1 MTEEKKVNGWT
12 NQETYQVKMYLDND
26 LYYFKEE
33 ILQDSKNWIE
43 FSDKLKTLIKEIE
56 DYAKNGT
63 DKIST
68 RIVINIGSIW
78 RVDFDEIAKSYMN
91 YNGTSI

>member
-1 MTEEKKVNGWT
+1 MAEEKKVNGWT

-33 ILQDSKNWIE
+33 ILQESKNWIE
-43 FSDKLKTLIKEIE
+43 FSDKLKTLFKEIE
-56 DYAKNGT
+56 KYAKNGT

-68 RIVINIGSIW
+68 RIALNIGSIW
-78 RVDFDEIAKSYMN
+78 RVDFDEIAKCYMN
-91 YNGTSI
+91 NNGEV